1 MSFQLIFLP
10 CVSLGEF
17 LFMPSYSPSEEWW
30 CQARWIVGSW
40 HPFCLPSPQQWIL
53 QTHTCAQMTLPPL
66 GFRGPES
73 PQNLQPLGLG
83 PSAWWLWSRG
93 HSLTPPCWWCVVT
106 GISVFG
112 ILKITF
118 WEGKLFTPLSKMRK
132 NDFLPLIWLSPR
144 LKLPSCQIVIKKK
157 SYDKTGGPR
166 MKLLAY
172 LSQNR

>member
-106 GISVFG
+106 GTPSFSVT
-112 ILKITF
+112 LPAPS
-118 WEGKLFTPLSKMRK
+118 PLRACYSLNIQSWAVLPCLPCPLYLRK
-132 NDFLPLIWLSPR
+132 
-144 LKLPSCQIVIKKK
+144 
-157 SYDKTGGPR
+157 
-166 MKLLAY
+166 
-172 LSQNR
+172 